1 MRRYVQ
7 VSGALF
13 GLIAA
18 AQLTRTVLGWPAQ
31 VGEITIPVWWSGV
44 AFLVTSTFA
53 FWAWRT
59 ARSAA

>member
-7 VSGALF
+7 LSGALF

-18 AQLTRTVLGWPAQ
+18 AQLARAVLAWPAQ
-31 VGEITIPVWWSGV
+31 VGNLTIPVWWSAV
-44 AFLVTSTFA
+44 AFLVTSAFA
-53 FWAWRT
+53 FWAWRA

>member
-7 VSGALF
+7 ASGVLF

-18 AQLTRTVLGWPAQ
+18 AQLTRTALGWPAQ
-31 VGEITIPVWWSGV
+31 VGDISIPVWWSAI
-44 AFLVTSTFA
+44 AFLVTAAFA